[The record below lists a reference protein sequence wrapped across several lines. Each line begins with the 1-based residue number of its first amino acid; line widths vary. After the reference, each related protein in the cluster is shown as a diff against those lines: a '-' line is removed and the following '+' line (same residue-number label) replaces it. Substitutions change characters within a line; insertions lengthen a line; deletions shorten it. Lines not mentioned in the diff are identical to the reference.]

1 MLDEVRYIVKSLA
14 NKRTFNSHESLRSMP
29 KVEIPT
35 ELDMYDES
43 GDIERDARDSFVD
56 SNVIEIV
63 ERALEI
69 HWGIP
74 M

>member
-1 MLDEVRYIVKSLA
+1 
-14 NKRTFNSHESLRSMP
+14 MP
-29 KVEIPT
+29 KEEIPT

-69 HWGIP
+69 HWGIT